1 MNTNVEPA
9 LCFHCGLP
17 VEKNLKITV
26 EYQGE
31 DRTMCCYG
39 CQAVSQAIIDS
50 GMDNFYKYRTS
61 TPDKPEAIV
70 PEFLQQ
76 LKAYDSSAVQKKFV
90 NQTDEKTSSGKA
102 LEVSLILEG
111 ITCAACVWLNEQH
124 LISLDGILSA
134 SINYSNHRARVR
146 WDNSKIQLSD
156 ILESISRIGYLAHP
170 YDPEQYQRI
179 LEKERKQQIKRL
191 GLSGLLGMQIMI
203 FAVAMY
209 TGEWWGIDETFKQSF
224 RWISLALTIPI
235 LLFASSVF
243 FKAAY
248 RDLVNKR
255 VGMDVPVSL
264 GIAIAFSASLLHT
277 FKGTGEV
284 YFDSVAM
291 FTFFLLSAR
300 FFEIG
305 SRKQTSEATE
315 ALLNLKPAIATR
327 LIDYADKNSSTI
339 TSNAAKQESVA
350 VTELSIGDYLLV
362 RPGET
367 IPADGLIISGSS
379 SINESLITGESMP
392 VSKHADDPVIGG
404 STNSENALV
413 IQVTKL
419 GEDSVLSSIQRLID
433 EAQHTKPAIAKLA
446 DKIASWFVSVL
457 LTTAAMVAFYWYKV
471 DPDVWLEITIAT
483 LVVSCP
489 CALSLATP
497 AAITAASGQ
506 LARIGLLPKRAHAL
520 ETLAHATDFVFD
532 KTGTLTEGSIKLE
545 KVILN
550 PETTVDKNTALT
562 IAASLEASSEHPI
575 AKALLNACEENLLNV
590 EDLSNKLGEGIQGR
604 IDNTQWFIGNKGFV
618 EKHSDCNINEDSDA
632 HASKIYLATTQHC
645 VATFALSDRI
655 RDEARPLIQQLQ
667 QQHKKTHL
675 FSGDRLENTREVS
688 QQLGIPHYLADL
700 KPEDKL
706 KNVKALQQQGAIVVM
721 TGDGVNDAPVLAG
734 ADLSI
739 AMGKGTQLAAATADM
754 ILISNNI
761 EHIYHGYKIAT
772 KTLRI
777 IKQNLSW
784 ALLYNITAIPA
795 AAMGYVEP
803 WLAAIGMS
811 VSSLVVVLNALR
823 LNRIKH

>member
-1 MNTNVEPA
+1 MKKSAEPVF
-9 LCFHCGLP
+9 CFHCGLP
-17 VEKNLKITV
+17 VANKLNITV
-26 EYQGE
+26 KYKEKDQP
-31 DRTMCCYG
+31 MCCYG
-39 CQAVSQAIIDS
+39 CQAVTQAIINS
-50 GMDNFYKYRTS
+50 GMDDFYKYRTH
-61 TPDKPEAIV
+61 TPEKPEEII

-90 NQTDEKTSSGKA
+90 NKTSDKNT
-102 LEVSLILEG
+102 LDVSLILEG
-111 ITCAACVWLNEQH
+111 ITCAACVWLNEKH
-124 LISLDGILSA
+124 LNALPGVISTN
-134 SINYSNHRARVR
+134 INYSNHRARVR
-146 WDNSKIQLSD
+146 WDNSKIQLSE

-170 YDPEQYQRI
+170 YDPEQHQRI

-224 RWISLALTIPI
+224 RWISLALTIPV
-235 LLFASSVF
+235 LLYASSVF
-243 FKAAY
+243 FKSAY
-248 RDLVNKR
+248 RDLSNKR

-264 GIAIAFSASLLHT
+264 GIAIAFGASLIHT
-277 FKGTGEV
+277 LKGSGEV

-300 FFEIG
+300 FFELG

-327 LIDYADKNSSTI
+327 LINYATIKSSTI
-339 TSNAAKQESVA
+339 EQQESVA
-350 VTELSIGDYLLV
+350 VTELTIGDYLLV

-367 IPADGLIISGSS
+367 VAADGTIINGTS
-379 SINESLITGESMP
+379 SINESLITGESLP
-392 VSKHADDPVIGG
+392 ITKHIGDPVIGG
-404 STNSENALV
+404 SGNTENALI

-419 GEDSVLSSIQRLID
+419 EEDSVLSSIQRLID

-457 LTTAAMVAFYWYKV
+457 LTIAAIVAYYWYNV
-471 DPDVWLEITIAT
+471 DATQWLEITIAT

-506 LARIGLLPKRAHAL
+506 LAKIGLLPKRAHAL

-532 KTGTLTEGSIKLE
+532 KTGTLTEGRIKLE
-545 KVILN
+545 KIILTSEQDDIN
-550 PETTVDKNTALT
+550 NEAAVLT
-562 IAASLEASSEHPI
+562 IAASLEAHSEHPI
-575 AKALLNACEENLLNV
+575 AKALLQACKEPLLNITS
-590 EDLSNKLGEGIQGR
+590 LSNKLGEGIQGT
-604 IDNTQWFIGNKGFV
+604 IENTEWFIGNKRFI
-618 EKHSDCNINEDSDA
+618 EKQGACDINDKDASHS
-632 HASKIYLATTQHC
+632 SKIYLATKQHC
-645 VATFALSDRI
+645 VAVFILSDKVRT
-655 RDEARPLIQQLQ
+655 EACSLIEQLH

-675 FSGDRLENTREVS
+675 LSGDRLDSAREVS
-688 QQLGIPHYLADL
+688 KQLGIQHYLAEL
-700 KPEDKL
+700 KPADKL
-706 KNVKALQQQGAIVVM
+706 ETVNTLQQQGAVVVM

-761 EHIYHGYKIAT
+761 EHIYHGYLIAT

-777 IKQNLSW
+777 IRQNISW
-784 ALLYNITAIPA
+784 ALLYNVVAIPA

-811 VSSLVVVLNALR
+811 ISSLVVVLNALR
-823 LNRIKH
+823 LNRVTNT